1 MSRRGLLHQAAACTW
16 MFIIVLARPTQA
28 TQPDYAAT
36 GPYLGVGAA
45 FAWDNFD
52 RLGRLDPDMA
62 YGIDAW
68 GGYRFLSFLAAEL
81 QVEYLNGFDDHYEI
95 NLLPD
100 IINGSPLLLARVEVE
115 GEVVTFTGNL
125 KAYLPLGRFQPFVL
139 AGVGQGHVELDYG
152 WREFSET
159 AFAARFGGGFDLYV
173 TDALALQLSSSYV
186 LQTGDLDGLDYV
198 SLIAGLQ
205 YRF

>member
-1 MSRRGLLHQAAACTW
+1 MRRLGFVHQATVCTW
-16 MFIIVLARPTQA
+16 MFIIALANPTQA
-28 TQPDYAAT
+28 TEPDYAAT

-52 RLGRLDPDMA
+52 EVGNWAPDMA
-62 YGIDAW
+62 FGFDAW

-81 QVEYLNGFDDHYEI
+81 QIEYLNGFDTEH
-95 NLLPD
+95 
-100 IINGSPLLLARVEVE
+100 SPGNELEFQA
-115 GEVVTFTGNL
+115 VTFTGNL
-125 KAYLPLGRFQPFVL
+125 KAYLPLGRFQPFFL
-139 AGVGQGHVELDYG
+139 AGVGLGYFEFDTVWVEGISD
-152 WREFSET
+152 T
-159 AFAARFGGGFDLYV
+159 ALAARFGGGIDFYL

-186 LQTGDLDGLDYV
+186 LQTGDLDGADYV

>member
-1 MSRRGLLHQAAACTW
+1 MRRLGFVRQATVCTW
-16 MFIIVLARPTQA
+16 MFIIALANPTQA
-28 TQPDYAAT
+28 TEPDYAAT

-52 RLGRLDPDMA
+52 EILGELDPDVA
-62 YGIDAW
+62 FGFDAW

-81 QVEYLNGFDDHYEI
+81 QIEYLNGFDTKHNPGFEI
-95 NLLPD
+95 
-100 IINGSPLLLARVEVE
+100 E
-115 GEVVTFTGNL
+115 GQAVTFTGNL
-125 KAYLPLGRFQPFVL
+125 KAYLPLDRFQPFFL
-139 AGVGQGHVELDYG
+139 AGVGLGYVELDVAG
-152 WREFSET
+152 IEISDTEL
-159 AFAARFGGGFDLYV
+159 AARFGGGFDFYL

-186 LQTGDLDGLDYV
+186 LQTGYLDGLDYV

>member
-1 MSRRGLLHQAAACTW
+1 LIGGKTKGGETMGRLGFVRQATVCTW
-16 MFIIVLARPTQA
+16 MFIIALAGPTQA
-28 TQPDYAAT
+28 TEPDYAAT

-45 FAWDNFD
+45 FAWDNFEN
-52 RLGRLDPDMA
+52 LGSLDPDMA
-62 YGIDAW
+62 FGFDAW
-68 GGYRFLSFLAAEL
+68 GGYRFLSFLAGEL
-81 QVEYLNGFDDHYEI
+81 QIEYLNGFDTKLTPTFE
-95 NLLPD
+95 LEFQ
-100 IINGSPLLLARVEVE
+100 A
-115 GEVVTFTGNL
+115 VTFTGNL

-139 AGVGQGHVELDYG
+139 AGVGLSYVEFEVASIDG
-152 WREFSET
+152 SDT
-159 AFAARFGGGFDLYV
+159 AFAARFGGGIDFYL

>member
-1 MSRRGLLHQAAACTW
+1 MGRLGFVRHATLCAWIFLIA
-16 MFIIVLARPTQA
+16 LAGPTQA
-28 TQPDYAAT
+28 TEPDYAAT

-52 RLGRLDPDMA
+52 EVGNWAPDMA
-62 YGIDAW
+62 FGFDAW

-81 QVEYLNGFDDHYEI
+81 QIEYLNGFDIE
-95 NLLPD
+95 
-100 IINGSPLLLARVEVE
+100 LAPGFELE
-115 GEVVTFTGNL
+115 GQAVTFTGNL
-125 KAYLPLGRFQPFVL
+125 KAYLPLGRFQPFFL
-139 AGVGQGHVELDYG
+139 AGVGLGYVEFEVFG
-152 WREFSET
+152 IEFY
-159 AFAARFGGGFDLYV
+159 L